1 MSSVRNKLLKEIEIK
16 ANKIKTKRVEAAS
29 NKTIEAAAFEFFKNI
44 EESRHL
50 HNGKKYDDTLF
61 HNAKKALELRVRGID
76 RQAKISV
83 EFNSPEDPTSW
94 EEQLVRG
101 VTIWWGQAHIVKNN
115 VEPSFY
121 VDVACALLFNC

>member
-1 MSSVRNKLLKEIEIK
+1 MSVKSKLLAEINKK
-16 ANKIKTKRVEAAS
+16 AERIREKRIEAAS

-61 HNAKKALELRVRGID
+61 HNAKKALELRIRGID

-83 EFNSPEDPTSW
+83 EFNVSDDLASW
-94 EEQLVRG
+94 EEQMVRG
-101 VTIWWGQAHIVKNN
+101 VTIWWGQAHIFKNN
-115 VEPSFY
+115 VDPSLY
-121 VDVACALLFNC
+121 IDVSNMLLF

>member
-1 MSSVRNKLLKEIEIK
+1 MSVKSKLLAEINKK
-16 ANKIKTKRVEAAS
+16 AERIREKRVEAAS

-61 HNAKKALELRVRGID
+61 HNAKKALELRIRGID

-83 EFNSPEDPTSW
+83 EFNVSDDLTSW
-94 EEQLVRG
+94 DEQMVRG
-101 VTIWWGQAHIVKNN
+101 VTIWWGQAHILKNN
-115 VEPSFY
+115 VDPSLY
-121 VDVACALLFNC
+121 IDVSNMLLF